1 MPRKAFG
8 CHAFEQKLREKTK
21 GEVRLD
27 HNQLSIVRRATRP
40 CHWFWYAGASRQCG
54 NLNLNKRMTAR
65 SLHRTNWLMSR
76 QEIYDTRLTHSRLSG
91 ECQLKTKPMRS
102 VAGSPATAARPKGRT
117 GPAPPQARP
126 LPSFVSFSSAR
137 LIELSI
143 LFKRELFA
151 VFDHCILGVWRVCFY
166 DFNTL
171 GNAFEAA
178 AFAAPRIK
186 RYVEIPF
193 IGFRAAAGV
202 V

>member
-1 MPRKAFG
+1 MTASDRVGGVTFAGFT
-8 CHAFEQKLREKTK
+8 CQV
-21 GEVRLD
+21 GEP
-27 HNQLSIVRRATRP
+27 LSTRP
-40 CHWFWYAGASRQCG
+40 SQYQCLRG
-54 NLNLNKRMTAR
+54 F
-65 SLHRTNWLMSR
+65 
-76 QEIYDTRLTHSRLSG
+76 
-91 ECQLKTKPMRS
+91 
-102 VAGSPATAARPKGRT
+102 TAAPNWSNNRLCLVNVTMPGRAFP
-117 GPAPPQARP
+117 PAPPQARP

>member
-1 MPRKAFG
+1 MTIDDVRKPEGALERSPK
-8 CHAFEQKLREKTK
+8 A
-21 GEVRLD
+21 GESAPSGAD
-27 HNQLSIVRRATRP
+27 ANRRPKR
-40 CHWFWYAGASRQCG
+40 CWVASRQRG
-54 NLNLNKRMTAR
+54 PK
-65 SLHRTNWLMSR
+65 
-76 QEIYDTRLTHSRLSG
+76 
-91 ECQLKTKPMRS
+91 
-102 VAGSPATAARPKGRT
+102 AGLGRAFP
-117 GPAPPQARP
+117 PAPPQAQP
-126 LPSFVSFSSAR
+126 TPYYVSFSSVR

-151 VFDHCILGVWRVCFY
+151 VFDHCIFGVRRICFY

>member
-1 MPRKAFG
+1 VILEPQTMQKRDQSRAAFINEPEFRHDPG
-8 CHAFEQKLREKTK
+8 ADLA
-21 GEVRLD
+21 
-27 HNQLSIVRRATRP
+27 RRT
-40 CHWFWYAGASRQCG
+40 RQCRASPR
-54 NLNLNKRMTAR
+54 LQIVLL
-65 SLHRTNWLMSR
+65 LHTSM
-76 QEIYDTRLTHSRLSG
+76 QIVG
-91 ECQLKTKPMRS
+91 RS
-102 VAGSPATAARPKGRT
+102 VAGSPAGSEAGLGRAFP
-117 GPAPPQARP
+117 PAPPQARP
-126 LPSFVSFSSAR
+126 TPYYVSFSSVR

-151 VFDHCILGVWRVCFY
+151 VFDHCIFGVRRICFY

-171 GNAFEAA
+171 GNAFESA